1 LAWILAAHAELAVA
15 VDRGISMKYETD
27 SFTPELRV
35 ASFDLAESLALSEA
49 ILGYTKAHLILM
61 KDQQA
66 LQLISEASDLQ
77 RKVYNG
83 GSSSEDLEDD
93 IFRLRELQDLISANL
108 AIQNQTV
115 ARETA
120 VEFLKEMNQE
130 ISQLLGVDFASLARR
145 PGAGC

>member
-1 LAWILAAHAELAVA
+1 
-15 VDRGISMKYETD
+15 MKYKTD
-27 SFTPELRV
+27 SLTPELRV

-49 ILGYTKAHLILM
+49 ILGYTKAHQILM

-66 LQLISEASDLQ
+66 LQLIDEVNELQ
-77 RKVYNG
+77 RKVYAG

-93 IFRLRELQDLISANL
+93 ITRLRELQGLISANT
-108 AIQNQTV
+108 AIQQQAI

-120 VEFLKEMNQE
+120 AAFLREMNQE
-130 ISQLLGVDFASLARR
+130 ISQLIGVDFASLAIR